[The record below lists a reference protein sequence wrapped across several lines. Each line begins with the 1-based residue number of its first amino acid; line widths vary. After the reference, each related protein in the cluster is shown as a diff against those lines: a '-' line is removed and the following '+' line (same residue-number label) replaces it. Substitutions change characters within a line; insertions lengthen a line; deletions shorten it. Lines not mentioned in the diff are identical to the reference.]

1 MNLLFIIMAPLFG
14 ALLPLFLKRTPRTVQ
29 TLVTLAIPLAA
40 IIVLLQYAP
49 LTLAGEVPKQFVE
62 WLPALG
68 LNFALRLDGLSLL
81 FVSLILG
88 IGVLIIGYAHYYLS
102 TEDDEGRFYA
112 CLLLFMASMLG
123 IVMAD
128 NILLMWAFWELT
140 SISSFLLIG
149 YWFHS
154 SDARRGARMALATTG
169 AGGLALLAGLLIIGN
184 IAGSYE
190 FSAVLAAADTIK
202 NHPYYPAALI
212 LLLLGAFTK
221 SAQFPFQFWLPH
233 AMAAPTPVSAYLHSA
248 TMVKAGIFLLARFHP
263 VMGGTELWLTI
274 VTIVGLI
281 TMLVGAYFALLKNDL
296 KGLLAF
302 STVSHLGLICM
313 LLGIGSEGAVI
324 AALFHIINHACFK
337 AGLFMTAGIIDH
349 ESGTRDMRKLQGLI
363 GLMPVT
369 ATLAMI
375 VAAAMAG
382 IPPFNGFMS
391 KELFLDQAVQQ
402 HLFGGLS
409 WFVPILA
416 TVGAALSVAYSI
428 RFIHDVFFNGEYKP
442 LPKKPHDPPRM
453 MSAPVALLAVFC
465 IAIGLA
471 PMTMVSGI
479 LDSASSAVLAQSV
492 AVKLSLWHG
501 FNLPLLMSFVAV
513 VAGILIYAAR
523 DQLFT
528 FNRQFD
534 GQDAKHNFER
544 IVQRV
549 SDAASRLFDRL
560 DTGSLQRYIAFV
572 LISVI
577 VVMLP
582 SLVDISMLTGSKA
595 QQPIDMVSMVGAMV
609 LIIAAFATATMHR
622 NRFVMLMMLSVVGL
636 MVSLSFAHFSA
647 PDLAMTQLV
656 VEVVSIILMILA
668 LFFMPQKTARASS
681 GHRVFRDIIIASFIG
696 GIVAT
701 LNFAILTS
709 PAETISDFFIANAKT
724 GGGGTNVVNV
734 ILVDFRGFDTLGEI
748 TVLAIAAAGIHKL
761 LNKLKPFMPSSD
773 VDGRPWHRIKHP
785 LMLTNVA
792 NLVLP
797 MAMMVAVYI
806 FLRGHNLP
814 GGGFIAG
821 LIAASAMILQYI
833 ANGVDWVKDRFSV
846 NYQSLMSIGVMIAA
860 LTGVGSW
867 LFSKPFLTSWFT
879 YLKWPLVGKWEF
891 ATALLFDL
899 GVFLTVIGAT
909 MMILSNFGKM
919 TTRHRPTYEGN

>member
-1 MNLLFIIMAPLFG
+1 MNLLFIIFAPFFG
-14 ALLPLFLKRTPRTVQ
+14 ALLPLLLRNTPRAVK
-29 TLVTLAIPLAA
+29 TLVTLAVPIACIA
-40 IIVLLQYAP
+40 TALQFAP
-49 LTLAGEVPKQFVE
+49 QTMAGEVPKHWVE
-62 WLPALG
+62 WLPGIG
-68 LNFALRLDGLSLL
+68 LDFAVRLDGLSLL
-81 FVSLILG
+81 FVGLILG

-102 TEDDEGRFYA
+102 QDDDDARFYA
-112 CLLLFMASMLG
+112 CLLLFMSSMLG

-154 SDARRGARMALATTG
+154 SDARRGARMAVAVTG

-184 IAGSYE
+184 IAGSYQ
-190 FSAVLAAADTIK
+190 FDQVLAASAAIK
-202 NHPYYPAALI
+202 EHAYYVPALI

-263 VMGGTELWLTI
+263 VMAGTEWWLTI
-274 VTIVGLI
+274 VTVIGLI
-281 TMLVGAYFALLKNDL
+281 TMLVGAYFALLKHDL

-313 LLGIGSEGAVI
+313 LLGIGTQGAVI
-324 AALFHIINHACFK
+324 AGMFHIVNHACFK

-349 ESGTRDMRKLQGLI
+349 EAGTRDMRKLQGLM
-363 GLMPVT
+363 GLMPIT
-369 ATLAMI
+369 ATLAMV
-375 VAAAMAG
+375 VAASMAG
-382 IPPFNGFMS
+382 IPPFNGFLS
-391 KELFLDQAVQQ
+391 KELFLDQAAQQ

-428 RFIHDVFFNGEYKP
+428 RFIHDVFFNGSAEEMAVQ
-442 LPKKPHDPPRM
+442 PHDPPRM
-453 MSAPVALLAVFC
+453 MSAPVAMLAVLC

-471 PMTMVSGI
+471 PMTLTAGLI
-479 LDSASSAVLAQSV
+479 EQAATAVTQHAV
-492 AVKLSLWHG
+492 EVKLSLWHG
-501 FNLPLLMSFVAV
+501 FNLPLLMSAVAV
-513 VAGILIYAAR
+513 VGGILIYLAR

-544 IVQRV
+544 IVQRL
-549 SDAASRLFDRL
+549 SDAASNLYDRL

-572 LISVI
+572 LVSVI
-577 VVMLP
+577 VVMMPALT
-582 SLVDISMLTGSKA
+582 DITAITGSKT
-595 QQPIDMVSMVGAMV
+595 QQPIDTVSMVGALV
-609 LIIAAFATATMHR
+609 LIAAAFATAVLHR
-622 NRFVMLMMLSVVGL
+622 NRFIMLTMLSVVGL
-636 MVSLSFAHFSA
+636 MVSLAFAHFSA

-656 VEVVSIILMILA
+656 VEVVSIVLMILA
-668 LFFMPQKTARASS
+668 LFFMPQKTARAST

-709 PAETISDFFIANAKT
+709 PAESISDFFIANAKT

-748 TVLAIAAAGIHKL
+748 AVLAIAAAGIHKL

-797 MAMMVAVYI
+797 MAMMVAAYI

-833 ANGVDWVKDRFSV
+833 ANGVDSVKERFNV
-846 NYQSLMSIGVMIAA
+846 NYQSLMSVGVLIAA

>member
-14 ALLPLFLKRTPRTVQ
+14 ALLPLFLKRTLRTVQ

-349 ESGTRDMRKLQGLI
+349 ESGTRDMRKLQGLM

-375 VAAAMAG
+375 VAASMAG
-382 IPPFNGFMS
+382 IPPFNGFIS

-833 ANGVDWVKDRFSV
+833 ANGVDWVKDRFNV

>member
-49 LTLAGEVPKQFVE
+49 LTLAGEAPKQFVE

-349 ESGTRDMRKLQGLI
+349 ESGTRDMRKLQGLM

-375 VAAAMAG
+375 VAASMAG

-391 KELFLDQAVQQ
+391 KELFLDQTVQQ

-513 VAGILIYAAR
+513 VAGVLIYAAR

-833 ANGVDWVKDRFSV
+833 ANGVDWVKDRFNV

>member
-14 ALLPLFLKRTPRTVQ
+14 ALLPLLLKRTPRSVQ
-29 TLVTLAIPLAA
+29 TLVTLLIPLACIA
-40 IIVLLQYAP
+40 VLLSFIPQ
-49 LTLAGEVPKQFVE
+49 TLAGDVPKQFVQ
-62 WLPALG
+62 WLPAID
-68 LNFALRLDGLSLL
+68 LNFAVRLDGLSLL
-81 FVSLILG
+81 FASLILG
-88 IGVLIIGYAHYYLS
+88 IGVLIIGYAHYYLAES
-102 TEDDEGRFYA
+102 DDEGRFYA

-184 IAGSYE
+184 IVGSYQ
-190 FSAVLAAADTIK
+190 FDAVVAAAETIK
-202 NHPYYPAALI
+202 SHAYYPTVLV
-212 LLLLGAFTK
+212 LVLLGAFTK

-248 TMVKAGIFLLARFHP
+248 TMVKAGVFLLARFHP
-263 VMGGTELWLTI
+263 VLGGTELWLTI
-274 VTIVGLI
+274 VTVVGLI
-281 TMLVGAYFALLKNDL
+281 TLLVGAYFALLKHDL

-313 LLGIGSEGAVI
+313 LLGIGTNGAII
-324 AALFHIINHACFK
+324 AALFHVINHACFK
-337 AGLFMTAGIIDH
+337 AALFMTAGIIDH
-349 ESGTRDMRKLQGLI
+349 ESGTRDMRKLQGLM
-363 GLMPVT
+363 GLMPIT
-369 ATLAMI
+369 ATLAMV
-375 VAAAMAG
+375 VAASMAG
-382 IPPFNGFMS
+382 IPPFNGFIS
-391 KELFLDQAVQQ
+391 KELFLDQAAQQ

-428 RFIHDVFFNGEYKP
+428 RFIHDVFFNGEYKE
-442 LPKKPHDPPRM
+442 LPKKPHDPPLM
-453 MSAPVALLAVFC
+453 MSAPVALLALLC

-471 PMTMVSGI
+471 PMTMVSSI
-479 LDSASSAVLAQSV
+479 LDAASTAVASSTVN
-492 AVKLSLWHG
+492 VKLSLWHG
-501 FNLPLLMSFVAV
+501 FNIPLLMSVVAV
-513 VAGILIYAAR
+513 VTGFVIYIAR

-549 SDAASRLFDRL
+549 SDAAARLFDQL

-582 SLVDISMLTGSKA
+582 ALVDISAITGSKT
-595 QQPIDMVSMVGAMV
+595 QQPIDTVSMVGAIV
-609 LIIAAFATATMHR
+609 LIAAAFATATLHR

-636 MVSLSFAHFSA
+636 MVSLAFAHFSA

-709 PAETISDFFIANAKT
+709 PAQTISDFFIANAKT
-724 GGGGTNVVNV
+724 EGGGTNVVNV

-792 NLVLP
+792 NLILP

-833 ANGVDWVKDRFSV
+833 ANGVDWVKDRFNV
-846 NYQSLMSIGVMIAA
+846 NYQSLMSIGVMVAT
-860 LTGVGSW
+860 LTGLGSW

-879 YLKWPLVGKWEF
+879 YLKWPVVGKWEF
-891 ATALLFDL
+891 ATAMLFDL

>member
-14 ALLPLFLKRTPRTVQ
+14 ALLPLVLKQAPRSVK
-29 TLVTLAIPLAA
+29 TLVTLLITIASILT
-40 IIVLLQYAP
+40 VLQYAP
-49 LTLAGEVPKQFVE
+49 QTLAGEIPKQLVE
-62 WLPALG
+62 WLPGLG
-68 LNFALRLDGLSLL
+68 LDFAVRLDGLSLL
-81 FVSLILG
+81 FVGLILG
-88 IGVLIIGYAHYYLS
+88 IGVLIIIYAHYYLS
-102 TEDDEGRFYA
+102 EADDDARFYG

-184 IAGSYE
+184 IAGSYQ
-190 FSAVLAAADTIK
+190 FDQVLAAADQIK
-202 NHPYYPAALI
+202 AHAYYTPALI
-212 LLLLGAFTK
+212 LVLLGAFTK

-263 VMGGTELWLTI
+263 VMAGTELWFTI
-274 VTIVGLI
+274 VTVVGLI
-281 TMLVGAYFALLKNDL
+281 TMLIGAYFALLKHDL

-313 LLGIGSEGAVI
+313 MLGIGTQGAVVT
-324 AALFHIINHACFK
+324 AMFHIINHACFK

-349 ESGTRDMRKLQGLI
+349 ESGTRDMRKLQGLM
-363 GLMPVT
+363 GLMPLT
-369 ATLAMI
+369 ATLAMV
-375 VAAAMAG
+375 VAASMAG

-428 RFIHDVFFNGEYKP
+428 RFIHDVFFNGDYKE

-453 MSAPVALLAVFC
+453 MSAPVALLAGLCV
-465 IAIGLA
+465 IIGLA
-471 PMTMVSGI
+471 PMATVSGI
-479 LDSASSAVLAQSV
+479 INQAASAVTAIPV
-492 AVKLSLWHG
+492 EVKLSLWHG
-501 FNLPLLMSFVAV
+501 FNVPLLMSLVAV
-513 VAGILIYAAR
+513 VGGIVIYSAR

-544 IVQRV
+544 IVQRIN
-549 SDAASRLFDRL
+549 DACARFFDWL
-560 DTGSLQRYIAFV
+560 DTGSLQRYMAFV

-577 VVMLP
+577 VILLP
-582 SLVDISMLTGSKA
+582 TLMEISAVTGSNP
-595 QQPIDMVSMVGAMV
+595 QLPIDMVSMVGALV
-609 LIIAAFATATMHR
+609 LIAAAFGTATLHR

-656 VEVVSIILMILA
+656 VEVVSIVLMILA

-709 PAETISDFFIANAKT
+709 PLESISDFFIANAKT

-792 NLVLP
+792 NLILP

-833 ANGVDWVKDRFSV
+833 ANGVDWVKDRFNV

-867 LFSKPFLTSWFT
+867 IFSKPFLTSWFT
-879 YLKWPLVGKWEF
+879 YLNWPVVGKWEF

>member
-1 MNLLFIIMAPLFG
+1 
-14 ALLPLFLKRTPRTVQ
+14 
-29 TLVTLAIPLAA
+29 
-40 IIVLLQYAP
+40 
-49 LTLAGEVPKQFVE
+49 
-62 WLPALG
+62 
-68 LNFALRLDGLSLL
+68 
-81 FVSLILG
+81 
-88 IGVLIIGYAHYYLS
+88 
-102 TEDDEGRFYA
+102 
-112 CLLLFMASMLG
+112 
-123 IVMAD
+123 
-128 NILLMWAFWELT
+128 
-140 SISSFLLIG
+140 
-149 YWFHS
+149 
-154 SDARRGARMALATTG
+154 
-169 AGGLALLAGLLIIGN
+169 
-184 IAGSYE
+184 
-190 FSAVLAAADTIK
+190 
-202 NHPYYPAALI
+202 
-212 LLLLGAFTK
+212 
-221 SAQFPFQFWLPH
+221 
-233 AMAAPTPVSAYLHSA
+233 
-248 TMVKAGIFLLARFHP
+248 
-263 VMGGTELWLTI
+263 
-274 VTIVGLI
+274 
-281 TMLVGAYFALLKNDL
+281 
-296 KGLLAF
+296 
-302 STVSHLGLICM
+302 
-313 LLGIGSEGAVI
+313 
-324 AALFHIINHACFK
+324 
-337 AGLFMTAGIIDH
+337 
-349 ESGTRDMRKLQGLI
+349 
-363 GLMPVT
+363 
-369 ATLAMI
+369 
-375 VAAAMAG
+375 
-382 IPPFNGFMS
+382 
-391 KELFLDQAVQQ
+391 
-402 HLFGGLS
+402 
-409 WFVPILA
+409 
-416 TVGAALSVAYSI
+416 
-428 RFIHDVFFNGEYKP
+428 
-442 LPKKPHDPPRM
+442 
-453 MSAPVALLAVFC
+453 
-465 IAIGLA
+465 
-471 PMTMVSGI
+471 MVSGI
-479 LDSASSAVLAQSV
+479 LDVAASSVTNASTT
-492 AVKLSLWHG
+492 VKLSLWHG

-544 IVQRV
+544 IVQRI
-549 SDAASRLFDRL
+549 SDRAAQLFDRL
-560 DTGSLQRYIAFV
+560 DTGSLQRYVAFV

-577 VVMLP
+577 VIMLP
-582 SLVDISMLTGSKA
+582 SLIDLSAITGGKP
-595 QQPIDMVSMVGAMV
+595 QQPIDVVSMVGAIV
-609 LIIAAFATATMHR
+609 LIAAAFATATLHR

-636 MVSLSFAHFSA
+636 MVSLAFAHFSA

-709 PAETISDFFIANAKT
+709 PAESISDFFIANAKT
-724 GGGGTNVVNV
+724 GGGGTNVVNI

-833 ANGVDWVKDRFSV
+833 ANGVDWVKGRFNV

-860 LTGVGSW
+860 LTGLGSW

-879 YLKWPLVGKWEF
+879 YLKWPVVGKWEF

>member
-1 MNLLFIIMAPLFG
+1 MNLIFIVLAPLLG
-14 ALLPLFLKRTPRTVQ
+14 ALLPLLIRGRSRTLK
-29 TLVTLAIPLAA
+29 TLVTLAIPLACIA
-40 IIVLLQYAP
+40 AAFQSIP
-49 LTLAGEVPKQFVE
+49 LTLAGETPKAFVE
-62 WLPALG
+62 WLPSMG
-68 LNFALRLDGLSLL
+68 LDFALRLDGLSLL
-81 FVSLILG
+81 FIGLILG

-102 TEDDEGRFYA
+102 TEDDDSRFYA

-128 NILLMWAFWELT
+128 NIILMWAFWELT

-149 YWFHS
+149 YWYHS

-169 AGGLALLAGLLIIGN
+169 AGGLALLAGLLLIGD
-184 IAGSYE
+184 IAGSYQ
-190 FSAVLAAADTIK
+190 FDDVLAAADTIK
-202 NHPYYPAALI
+202 AHAYYTPALL

-248 TMVKAGIFLLARFHP
+248 TMVKAGVFLLARFHP
-263 VMGGTELWLTI
+263 VMAGTELWLTL
-274 VTIVGLI
+274 VTVTGLI
-281 TMLVGAYFALLKNDL
+281 TLLIGAYFALLKHDL

-313 LLGIGSEGAVI
+313 LLGIGTQGAVI
-324 AALFHIINHACFK
+324 AAMFHIINHACFK

-349 ESGTRDMRKLQGLI
+349 ESGCRDMRKLQGLM

-369 ATLAMI
+369 ATLAMV
-375 VAAAMAG
+375 VAASMAG
-382 IPPFNGFMS
+382 FPPFNGFLS
-391 KELFLDQAVQQ
+391 KELFLDQAWQQ

-409 WFVPILA
+409 WFVPVLA
-416 TVGAALSVAYSI
+416 TIGAALSVAYSI
-428 RFIHDVFFNGEYKP
+428 RFIHDVFFNGEYKE

-453 MSAPVALLAVFC
+453 MSAPVALLALLC

-471 PMTMVSGI
+471 PMTTVSGI
-479 LDSASSAVLAQSV
+479 INQAATAVTNSPIDV
-492 AVKLSLWHG
+492 SLSLWHG

-513 VAGILIYAAR
+513 LGGCLIYLAR

-544 IVQRV
+544 IVQRIG
-549 SDAASRLFDRL
+549 DKATHFYDWL
-560 DTGSLQRYIAFV
+560 DTGSLQRYMAFV

-577 VVMLP
+577 VILMPALI
-582 SLVDISMLTGSKA
+582 DITAITGGRP
-595 QQPIDMVSMVGAMV
+595 QQPIDLVSMVGALV
-609 LIIAAFATATMHR
+609 LIGAAFATATLHR

-656 VEVVSIILMILA
+656 VEVVSIILMVLA
-668 LFFMPQKTARASS
+668 LFFMPQKTPRSSS
-681 GHRVFRDIIIASFIG
+681 GHRVFRDILIAGFIG

-709 PAETISDFFIANAKT
+709 PFNSISDFFIANAKT

-773 VDGRPWHRIKHP
+773 VEGRPWHRIKHP

-792 NLVLP
+792 NLVFPL
-797 MAMMVAVYI
+797 AMMVAVYI

-821 LIAASAMILQYI
+821 LIAASAMILQYV
-833 ANGVDWVKDRFSV
+833 ANGVEWVKDRFNV
-846 NYQSLMSIGVMIAA
+846 TYQSLMSIGVMIAA

-867 LFSKPFLTSWFT
+867 FFNEPFLTSWFT
-879 YLKWPLVGKWEF
+879 YLDWPIVGKWEF

-899 GVFLTVIGAT
+899 GVFLTVVGAT

>member
-1 MNLLFIIMAPLFG
+1 MNLFYIVFAPMIG
-14 ALLPLFLKRTPRTVQ
+14 ALIPLLLRRTSRPVKTIATIAIPISCILVAWPLAEQ
-29 TLVTLAIPLAA
+29 TLSGEIPTAI
-40 IIVLLQYAP
+40 QH
-49 LTLAGEVPKQFVE
+49 
-62 WLPALG
+62 WLPNIDFDLA
-68 LNFALRLDGLSLL
+68 FRLDGLSLL

-88 IGVLIIGYAHYYLS
+88 IGVLIILYAHYYLS
-102 TEDDEGRFYA
+102 SEDSDSRFYA

-123 IVMAD
+123 IVTAD
-128 NILLMWAFWELT
+128 NVLLMWAFWELT

-149 YWFHS
+149 YWYHK

-169 AGGLALLAGLLIIGN
+169 AGGLALLAGLLIIGD
-184 IAGSYE
+184 IAGSYQLNE
-190 FSAVLAAADTIK
+190 IFAAKDAIQADSLYV
-202 NHPYYPAALI
+202 PALI
-212 LLLLGAFTK
+212 LVLLGAFTK

-248 TMVKAGIFLLARFHP
+248 TMVKAGIFLLARMHP
-263 VMGGTELWLTI
+263 ALAGTEFWFIT
-274 VTIVGLI
+274 VTLIGLI
-281 TMLVGAYFALLKNDL
+281 TLLVGAYFALLKHDL

-313 LLGIGSEGAVI
+313 LLGIGSQAAVI
-324 AALFHIINHACFK
+324 AALFHVINHACFK

-349 ESGTRDMRKLQGLI
+349 ETGTRDMRKLQGLL
-363 GLMPVT
+363 GFMPIT
-369 ATLAMI
+369 ATLAM
-375 VAAAMAG
+375 VVTASMAG

-391 KELFLDQAVQQ
+391 KELFLDQALNQ

-409 WFVPILA
+409 WFVPVLA

-428 RFIHDVFFNGEYKP
+428 RFIHDVFFNGDYKE
-442 LPKKPHDPPRM
+442 LPKHPHDPPKM
-453 MSAPVALLAVFC
+453 MALPVLVLAALC
-465 IAIGLA
+465 IIIGLI
-471 PMTMVSGI
+471 PMLSVSGI
-479 LDSASSAVLAQSV
+479 LNQAVSSVVLAPV
-492 AVKLSLWHG
+492 DVKLSLWHG
-501 FNLPLLMSFVAV
+501 FNIPLLMSAVAIV
-513 VAGILIYAAR
+513 GGIVIYSQR

-528 FNRQFD
+528 FNRQFE

-544 IVQRV
+544 IVQAV
-549 SDAASRLFDRL
+549 CDSANRLFAYI
-560 DTGSLQRYIAFV
+560 DTGSLQRYMALV
-572 LISVI
+572 LIAVVVLVI
-577 VVMLP
+577 PQLFDIV
-582 SLVDISMLTGSKA
+582 SLEGA
-595 QQPIDMVSMVGAMV
+595 RPQQPVDFVSIVGASVLMV
-609 LIIAAFATATMHR
+609 AGFATAIMHR
-622 NRFVMLMMLSVVGL
+622 HRFIMLMMLSVVGL
-636 MVSLSFAHFSA
+636 IVSLSFAHFSA

-656 VEVVSIILMILA
+656 VEVVSIILMVLA
-668 LFFMPQKTARASS
+668 LFFMPQKTARAST
-681 GHRVFRDIIIASFIG
+681 GHRVFRDILIASLIG

-701 LNFAILTS
+701 LNYGILTS
-709 PAETISDFFIANAKT
+709 DFETISDFFIANAKT

-773 VDGRPWHRIKHP
+773 IDGRPWHRIKHP

-797 MAMMVAVYI
+797 MAMVVAVYI

-833 ANGVDWVKDRFSV
+833 ANGVDWVKERFNV
-846 NYQSLMSIGVMIAA
+846 NYQSLMSFGVMIAA
-860 LTGVGSW
+860 LTGLGSW
-867 LFSKPFLTSWFT
+867 FFDRPFLTSWFT
-879 YLKWPLVGKWEF
+879 YLKWPVVGKFEF

-919 TTRHRPTYEGN
+919 TTRHRPRQEGN

>member
-1 MNLLFIIMAPLFG
+1 MNLLFIIFAPFFG
-14 ALLPLFLKRTPRTVQ
+14 ALLPLLFKQASRPTKTGI
-29 TLVTLAIPLAA
+29 TLLVPIFCL
-40 IIVLLQYAP
+40 IVLFQYLPA
-49 LTLAGEVPKQFVE
+49 TLAGEVPKQMVE
-62 WLPALG
+62 WLPGIG
-68 LNFALRLDGLSLL
+68 LDFAVRLDGLSLL
-81 FVSLILG
+81 FVGLILG

-102 TEDDEGRFYA
+102 SDDDESRFYA
-112 CLLLFMASMLG
+112 CLLLFMSSMLG

-128 NILLMWAFWELT
+128 NILLMWVFWELT

-169 AGGLALLAGLLIIGN
+169 AGGLALLAGLLIIGH
-184 IAGSYE
+184 IAGGYQLDTV
-190 FSAVLAAADTIK
+190 FAAADQIK
-202 NHPYYPAALI
+202 AHAYYVPALI
-212 LLLLGAFTK
+212 LVLLGAFTK

-263 VMGGTELWLTI
+263 VLAETELWFTLVTLT
-274 VTIVGLI
+274 GLI
-281 TMLVGAYFALLKNDL
+281 TMLVGAYFALLKHDL

-313 LLGIGSEGAVI
+313 LLGIGTQAAVI
-324 AALFHIINHACFK
+324 AALFHIINHALFK
-337 AGLFMTAGIIDH
+337 AALFMTAGIIDH
-349 ESGTRDMRKLQGLI
+349 ESGTRDMRKLQGLMS
-363 GLMPVT
+363 LMPIT

-375 VAAAMAG
+375 VAASMAG

-391 KELFLDQAVQQ
+391 KELFLDQALQQ

-409 WFVPILA
+409 WFIPILA
-416 TVGAALSVAYSI
+416 TVGAMLSVAYSI
-428 RFIHDVFFNGEYKP
+428 RFIHDVFFNGDYKE

-453 MSAPVALLAVFC
+453 MSVPVAVLGFLC
-465 IAIGLA
+465 IAIGVA

-479 LDSASSAVLAQSV
+479 LDQAAAAVTGSPV
-492 AVKLSLWHG
+492 EVKLSLWHG
-501 FNLPLLMSFVAV
+501 FNMPLLMSAVAV
-513 VAGILIYAAR
+513 VGGILIYLSR

-544 IVQRV
+544 LVQKA
-549 SDAASRLFDRL
+549 SDAAANFYDRL

-577 VVMLP
+577 VVLLP
-582 SLVDISMLTGSKA
+582 SLSDLSVVTGGKP
-595 QQPIDMVSMVGAMV
+595 QLPVDMVSMVGAII
-609 LIIAAFATATMHR
+609 LISAAFATATLHR

-636 MVSLSFAHFSA
+636 VVSLAFAHFSA

-668 LFFMPQKTARASS
+668 LFFMPQKTSRASS

-709 PAETISDFFIANAKT
+709 PFESISDFFLANAKS

-773 VDGRPWHRIKHP
+773 IDGRPWHRIRHP
-785 LMLTNVA
+785 LMLTTVA
-792 NLVLP
+792 NIILP
-797 MAMMVAVYI
+797 MAMVVAAYI

-821 LIAASAMILQYI
+821 LIVASAMILQYI
-833 ANGVDWVKDRFSV
+833 ANGVDWMKERFSV
-846 NYQSLMSIGVMIAA
+846 NYQSLMSFGVLIAA
-860 LTGVGSW
+860 LTGLGSW
-867 LFSKPFLTSWFT
+867 LFGKPFLTSWFT
-879 YLKWPLVGKWEF
+879 YLDWPVVGKFEF

-899 GVFLTVIGAT
+899 GVFLTVVGAT

-919 TTRHRPTYEGN
+919 TTRHRPTHEGH

>member
-14 ALLPLFLKRTPRTVQ
+14 ALLPLFLKRTPRTIQ

-349 ESGTRDMRKLQGLI
+349 ESGTRDMRKLQGLM

-833 ANGVDWVKDRFSV
+833 ANGVDWVKDRFNV

>member
-49 LTLAGEVPKQFVE
+49 LTLAGEAPKQFVE

-349 ESGTRDMRKLQGLI
+349 ESGTRDMRKLQGLM

-375 VAAAMAG
+375 VAASMAG

-391 KELFLDQAVQQ
+391 KELFLDQTVQQ

-513 VAGILIYAAR
+513 VAGVLIYAAR

-833 ANGVDWVKDRFSV
+833 ANGVDWVKDRFNV

-879 YLKWPLVGKWEF
+879 YLKWPLVDKWEF

>member
-1 MNLLFIIMAPLFG
+1 MNLLFIIFAPFFG
-14 ALLPLFLKRTPRTVQ
+14 ALLPLMVKRASRPIKTG
-29 TLVTLAIPLAA
+29 VTLLVPLLCLVA
-40 IIVLLQYAP
+40 LLQYAP
-49 LTLAGEVPKQFVE
+49 ATLDGNVPKQVVE
-62 WLPALG
+62 WLPSVD
-68 LNFALRLDGLSLL
+68 LNFAVRLDGLSLL
-81 FVSLILG
+81 FVGLILG
-88 IGVLIIGYAHYYLS
+88 IGILIIGYAHYYLS
-102 TEDDEGRFYA
+102 SHDDESRFYA
-112 CLLLFMASMLG
+112 YLLLFMSSMLG

-128 NILLMWAFWELT
+128 NILLLWIFWELT

-149 YWFHS
+149 YWFHD

-169 AGGLALLAGLLIIGN
+169 AGGLALLAGLLIIGD
-184 IAGSYE
+184 IAGS
-190 FSAVLAAADTIK
+190 FQLDDIFAASEQIK
-202 NHPYYPAALI
+202 AHAYYVPALI
-212 LLLLGAFTK
+212 LVLLGAFTK

-263 VMGGTELWLTI
+263 VLAGTELWFTL
-274 VTIVGLI
+274 VTLVGLV
-281 TMLVGAYFALLKNDL
+281 TMLVGAYFALLKHDL

-313 LLGIGSEGAVI
+313 LLGIGSQGAVI
-324 AALFHIINHACFK
+324 AALFHVINHACFK

-349 ESGTRDMRKLQGLI
+349 ESGTRDMRKLQGLM
-363 GLMPVT
+363 GFMPLT
-369 ATLAMI
+369 ATLAMV
-375 VAAAMAG
+375 VAASMAG

-391 KELFLDQAVQQ
+391 KELFLDQAYQQ

-409 WFVPILA
+409 WFIPVLA
-416 TVGAALSVAYSI
+416 TVGAMLSVAYSI
-428 RFIHDVFFNGEYKP
+428 RFIHDVFFNGDYKE
-442 LPKKPHDPPRM
+442 LPQTPHDPPRL
-453 MSAPVALLAVFC
+453 MSAPVAILALLCVL
-465 IAIGLA
+465 IGAA
-471 PMTMVSGI
+471 PMAMVSGI
-479 LDSASSAVLAQSV
+479 LNPAVSV
-492 AVKLSLWHG
+492 VTGTATEVSLSLWHG
-501 FNLPLLMSFVAV
+501 FNMPLLMSVVAV
-513 VAGILIYAAR
+513 VGGVFIYLIR
-523 DQLFT
+523 NQLFT

-534 GQDAKHNFER
+534 GQDAKQNFEY
-544 IVQRV
+544 IAQKT
-549 SDAASRLFDRL
+549 SDLAAALFDRL
-560 DTGSLQRYIAFV
+560 DTGSLQRYIAFI

-577 VVMLP
+577 VVLLP
-582 SLVDISMLTGSKA
+582 SLSDLSAITGNKPQLPVDT
-595 QQPIDMVSMVGAMV
+595 VSLVGALV
-609 LIIAAFATATMHR
+609 LIGAAFGTATLHR
-622 NRFVMLMMLSVVGL
+622 NRFVMLMMLSVAGL
-636 MVSLSFAHFSA
+636 IVSLAFAHFSA

-709 PAETISDFFIANAKT
+709 PFESISDFFLMSAKS

-785 LMLTNVA
+785 LMLTTVSNII
-792 NLVLP
+792 LP
-797 MAMMVAVYI
+797 MAMVVAVYI

-821 LIAASAMILQYI
+821 LIVASAMILQYV
-833 ANGVDWVKDRFSV
+833 ANGVEWVTSRFNV
-846 NYQSLMSIGVMIAA
+846 NYQSLMSLGVMTAA

-867 LFSKPFLTSWFT
+867 LFNKPFLTSWFT
-879 YLKWPLVGKWEF
+879 YLEWPVVGKFEF

-919 TTRHRPTYEGN
+919 TTHHRPRHEGQ

>member
-29 TLVTLAIPLAA
+29 TLMTLAIPLAA

-302 STVSHLGLICM
+302 STISHLGLICM

-349 ESGTRDMRKLQGLI
+349 ESGTRDMRKLQGLM

-375 VAAAMAG
+375 VAASMAG

-833 ANGVDWVKDRFSV
+833 ANGVDWVKDRFNV

>member
-40 IIVLLQYAP
+40 IIVLLHYAP

-349 ESGTRDMRKLQGLI
+349 ESGTRDMRKLQGLM

-375 VAAAMAG
+375 VAASMAG

-833 ANGVDWVKDRFSV
+833 ANGVDWVKDRFNV

>member
-1 MNLLFIIMAPLFG
+1 MNLLFIIFAPFFG
-14 ALLPLFLKRTPRTVQ
+14 ALLPLMVKRASRPIKTGI
-29 TLVTLAIPLAA
+29 TLLIPLLCLIA
-40 IIVLLQYAP
+40 LLQYAP
-49 LTLAGEVPKQFVE
+49 ATLDGNVPKQVVE
-62 WLPALG
+62 WLPSVDLD
-68 LNFALRLDGLSLL
+68 FAVRLDGLSLL
-81 FVSLILG
+81 FVGLILG
-88 IGVLIIGYAHYYLS
+88 IGILIIGYAHYYLS
-102 TEDDEGRFYA
+102 NQDNDSRFYA
-112 CLLLFMASMLG
+112 YLLLFMSSMLG

-128 NILLMWAFWELT
+128 NILLLWIFWELT

-149 YWFHS
+149 YWYHD

-169 AGGLALLAGLLIIGN
+169 AGGLALLAGLLIIGD
-184 IAGSYE
+184 IAGS
-190 FSAVLAAADTIK
+190 FQLDDIFAAAEQIK
-202 NHPYYPAALI
+202 AHTYYVPALI
-212 LLLLGAFTK
+212 LVLLGAFTK

-263 VMGGTELWLTI
+263 VLAGTELWFTL
-274 VTIVGLI
+274 VTLVGLI
-281 TMLVGAYFALLKNDL
+281 TMLVGAYFALLKHDL

-313 LLGIGSEGAVI
+313 LLGIGSQGAVI
-324 AALFHIINHACFK
+324 AALFHVINHACFK

-349 ESGTRDMRKLQGLI
+349 ESGTRDMRKLQGLM
-363 GLMPVT
+363 GFMPIT
-369 ATLAMI
+369 ATLAMV
-375 VAAAMAG
+375 VAASMAG

-391 KELFLDQAVQQ
+391 KELFLDQAFQQ

-409 WFVPILA
+409 WFIPVLA
-416 TVGAALSVAYSI
+416 TVGAMLSVAYSI
-428 RFIHDVFFNGEYKP
+428 RFIHDVFFNGEYKE
-442 LPKKPHDPPRM
+442 LPQTPHDPPRL
-453 MSAPVALLAVFC
+453 MSAPVAVLALLCVL
-465 IAIGLA
+465 IGAA
-471 PMTMVSGI
+471 PMAMVSGI
-479 LDSASSAVLAQSV
+479 LNPAVSV
-492 AVKLSLWHG
+492 VTGNTTEVSLSLWHG
-501 FNLPLLMSFVAV
+501 FNMPLLMSVVAV
-513 VAGILIYAAR
+513 IGGVFIYLVR
-523 DQLFT
+523 NQLFT

-534 GQDAKHNFER
+534 GQDAKQNFEY
-544 IVQRV
+544 IVQKA
-549 SDAASRLFDRL
+549 SDWAAALFDRL
-560 DTGSLQRYIAFV
+560 DTGSLQRYIAFI

-577 VVMLP
+577 VVLLP
-582 SLVDISMLTGSKA
+582 SLSHLSAITGDKPQLPVDT
-595 QQPIDMVSMVGAMV
+595 VSLVGALV
-609 LIIAAFATATMHR
+609 LIGAAFATATLHR

-636 MVSLSFAHFSA
+636 VVSLAFAHFSA

-709 PAETISDFFIANAKT
+709 PFESISDFFLMNAKS

-785 LMLTNVA
+785 LMLTTVSNII
-792 NLVLP
+792 LP
-797 MAMMVAVYI
+797 MAMVVAVYI

-821 LIAASAMILQYI
+821 LIVASAMILQYV
-833 ANGVDWVKDRFSV
+833 ANGVDWVTSRFNV
-846 NYQSLMSIGVMIAA
+846 NYQSLMSLGVMTAA
-860 LTGVGSW
+860 LTGAGSW
-867 LFSKPFLTSWFT
+867 LFNKPFLTSWFT
-879 YLKWPLVGKWEF
+879 YLEWPVVGKFEF

-919 TTRHRPTYEGN
+919 TTRHRPRHEGQ

>member
-1 MNLLFIIMAPLFG
+1 MNLLIIIMAPLFG
-14 ALLPLFLKRTPRTVQ
+14 ALLPLLLKQTPRLIKTGVTLLIPLTGIAILLSYAPQ
-29 TLVTLAIPLAA
+29 TLSGDT
-40 IIVLLQYAP
+40 
-49 LTLAGEVPKQFVE
+49 PKHFIE
-62 WLPALG
+62 WLPSIG
-68 LNFALRLDGLSLL
+68 LDFAIRLDGLSLL
-81 FVSLILG
+81 FCSLILG

-102 TEDDEGRFYA
+102 YEDDDSRFYA

-184 IAGSYE
+184 IAGSYQ
-190 FSAVLAAADTIK
+190 FDDIVASAEVIK
-202 NHPYYPAALI
+202 NHEYYTAALV

-263 VMGGTELWLTI
+263 VMAGTELWLTI
-274 VTIVGLI
+274 VTVTGLI
-281 TMLVGAYFALLKNDL
+281 TMLVGAYFALLKHDL

-313 LLGIGSEGAVI
+313 LLGIGTQTAVI
-324 AALFHIINHACFK
+324 AAMFHIINHACFK
-337 AGLFMTAGIIDH
+337 AALFMTAGIIDH
-349 ESGTRDMRKLQGLI
+349 ESGTRDMRKLQGLM
-363 GLMPVT
+363 GLMPIT
-369 ATLAMI
+369 ATLAMV
-375 VAAAMAG
+375 VAASMAG

-391 KELFLDQAVQQ
+391 KELFLDQAAQQ

-409 WFVPILA
+409 WFVPVLA

-428 RFIHDVFFNGEYKP
+428 RFIHDVFFNGEYKE

-453 MSAPVALLAVFC
+453 MSAPVALLALLC
-465 IAIGLA
+465 IAIGIA
-471 PMTMVSGI
+471 PMPIVSE
-479 LDSASSAVLAQSV
+479 LLNSAVTAVTHSQ
-492 AVKLSLWHG
+492 AEVKLSLWHG
-501 FNLPLLMSFVAV
+501 FNIPLLMSAIAV
-513 VAGILIYAAR
+513 VAGILIYIAR

-544 IVQRV
+544 LVQKA
-549 SDAASRLFDRL
+549 SDASSRLFDKL
-560 DTGSLQRYIAFV
+560 DTGSLQRYMAFV

-577 VVMLP
+577 VILLP
-582 SLVDISMLTGSKA
+582 SLIDITAITGSSP
-595 QQPIDMVSMVGAMV
+595 QQSIDTVSMVGAIV
-609 LIIAAFATATMHR
+609 LIGAAFGTATLHR

-636 MVSLSFAHFSA
+636 MVSLAFAHFSA

-668 LFFMPQKTARASS
+668 LFFMPQKTNRASS

-701 LNFAILTS
+701 LNFAILTT
-709 PAETISDFFIANAKT
+709 PAESISDFFIANAKT

-797 MAMMVAVYI
+797 MAMVVAAYI

-821 LIAASAMILQYI
+821 LIAASAMILQYV
-833 ANGVDWVKDRFSV
+833 ANGVDWVKERFNV

-860 LTGVGSW
+860 LTGLGSW
-867 LFSKPFLTSWFT
+867 LFNKPFLTSWFT
-879 YLKWPLVGKWEF
+879 YLDWPVVGKWEF

-919 TTRHRPTYEGN
+919 TTRHRPTHEGN